1 MSGRRVVIT
10 GAASGIGRSVAELIL
25 ARWDDATVGLLDFD
39 ADTLSRTVAELGERA
54 SGHPCDVSDHAAVTA
69 AVQDAAEDARLV
81 GLVNAAGNH
90 HNRASLDMT
99 PDEWHSVLGCHL
111 DGSFYAAQAAGR
123 IMVDSSTPGAI
134 VNFASVAMD
143 FGWPKRLPY
152 AVAKAAIGAL
162 TRTLAVEWAE
172 HGIRVNAVAPGYVN
186 TPMIKKAVE
195 QQVFDAEARRLGHAM
210 GRFAEPAEVAEVVE
224 FLLSDRAS
232 FMTGEV
238 VRVDGGFTVTK

>member
-1 MSGRRVVIT
+1 
-10 GAASGIGRSVAELIL
+10 
-25 ARWDDATVGLLDFD
+25 GLLDFD
-39 ADTLSRTVAELGERA
+39 ADTLARTVADLGPRA
-54 SGHPCDVSDHAAVTA
+54 GGHPCDVSDHAAVTA
-69 AVQDAAEDARLV
+69 AVQQAAVGGRLV

-90 HNRASLDMT
+90 RNGASLELT
-99 PDEWHSVLGCHL
+99 PEEWHSVLGCHL
-111 DGSFYAAQAAGR
+111 DGSFYASQAAAR
-123 IMVDSSTPGAI
+123 IMVEGGIPGVI

-162 TRTLAVEWAE
+162 TRTLAVEWAG

-186 TPMIKKAVE
+186 TPMIRKAVE

-210 GRFAEPAEVAEVVE
+210 GRFAEPAEIAEVVE

-232 FMTGEV
+232 F
-238 VRVDGGFTVTK
+238 